1 MMFQQS
7 YPKASGR
14 FSWPLLAVSALT
26 VGAAAWGFFN
36 SLGEPRDAQE
46 ELVDLNVQPE
56 VATDIPDF
64 AVVTVVQERK
74 DMFYDFLL
82 PMVEAENERLSLK
95 REQLAHWQEAAN
107 DGRELSSRS
116 IERLSEWAHRYYVE
130 TEQPLQDVLDELW
143 LKVDHIPPSLV
154 VAQAANESAWGTSR
168 FALEGNNL
176 FGQWCFSPG
185 CGLVPQSRPAGE
197 TYEVRRF
204 DEPLLSVRGFMLNLN
219 RHFSYEDLRERR
231 AELRAQ
237 GETVTGIDLAP
248 HLLAYS
254 TRREAYVD
262 EIIGMINFNDLLDL
276 DQ

>member
-1 MMFQQS
+1 MFQQS
-7 YPKASGR
+7 YPKVPGR
-14 FSWPLLAVSALT
+14 ISWPIVAVT
-26 VGAAAWGFFN
+26 VFTLGVASWGVYDTF
-36 SLGEPRDAQE
+36 SQSRA
-46 ELVDLNVQPE
+46 ELVNVNVQSD
-56 VATDIPDF
+56 VASDIPDF
-64 AVVTVVQERK
+64 AEVAIVQERK

-82 PMVEAENERLSLK
+82 PMIEAENQRIALK
-95 REQLAHWQEAAN
+95 REQLSQWQEIID
-107 DGRELSSRS
+107 DGRDLSPRS
-116 IERLSEWAHRYYVE
+116 LARLAEWADRYYIE
-130 TEQPLQDVLDELW
+130 MESPMQDVLDELW
-143 LKVDHIPPSLV
+143 LKVDYLPPSLV

-185 CGLVPQSRPAGE
+185 CGLVPESRPEGE

-237 GETVTGIDLAP
+237 GETVNGIDLAP

-262 EIIGMINFNDLLDL
+262 EIIGMINFNNLLDL